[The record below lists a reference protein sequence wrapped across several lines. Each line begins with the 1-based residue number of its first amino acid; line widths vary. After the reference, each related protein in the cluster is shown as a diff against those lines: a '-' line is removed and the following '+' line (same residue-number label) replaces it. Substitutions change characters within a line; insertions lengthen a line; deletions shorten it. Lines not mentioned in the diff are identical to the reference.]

1 MNIYCAGPIKGDVSY
16 QQFYTEI
23 ISHIDSLGLT
33 ALSELNNKFS
43 EKESLTAE
51 EIFNR
56 DIGWIKKSDLI
67 IAEVSGPSLGVGFEI
82 AFGLYQLNIPVLAL
96 YNKEVKKVSAMI
108 TGCNSKLL
116 TVIGYTNTGDLKNS
130 ISTFI
135 KNLEK

>member
-16 QQFYTEI
+16 QKYYDEI
-23 ISHIDSLGLT
+23 IAHINSLGLT
-33 ALSELNNKFS
+33 ALSELNKEFS
-43 EKESLTAE
+43 GKKSLTAE

-56 DIGWIKKSDLI
+56 DISWLKKSDLI

-82 AFGLYQLNIPVLAL
+82 AFGLYQLKIPVLAL
-96 YNKEVKKVSAMI
+96 YNKKVKKVSAMI

-116 TVIGYTNTGDLKNS
+116 KVIGYTNTNDLKNT

-135 KNLEK
+135 KDFE

>member
-16 QQFYTEI
+16 QKFYIEI

>member
-16 QQFYTEI
+16 QKYYDEI
-23 ISHIDSLGLT
+23 IAHINSLGLT
-33 ALSELNNKFS
+33 ALSELNKEFS
-43 EKESLTAE
+43 GKKSLTAK

-56 DIGWIKKSDLI
+56 DISWLKISDLI

-82 AFGLYQLNIPVLAL
+82 AFGLYQLKIPVLAL
-96 YNKEVKKVSAMI
+96 YNKKVKKVSAMI

-116 TVIGYTNTGDLKNS
+116 TVIGYTNTSDLKNS

-135 KNLEK
+135 KNFE

>member
-16 QQFYTEI
+16 QKYYAEI
-23 ISHIDSLGLT
+23 IAHINSLGLT
-33 ALSELNNKFS
+33 ALSELNKEFS
-43 EKESLTAE
+43 GKKSLTAE

-56 DIGWIKKSDLI
+56 DISWLKKSDLI

-82 AFGLYQLNIPVLAL
+82 AFGLYQIKIPVLGL
-96 YNKEVKKVSAMI
+96 YNKKVKKVSAMI

-116 TVIGYTNTGDLKNS
+116 TVIGYTNTNDLKNT

-135 KNLEK
+135 KDFE

>member
-1 MNIYCAGPIKGDVSY
+1 MNIYCAGPINGDVSY
-16 QQFYTEI
+16 QKFYTEI

-51 EIFNR
+51 EIFKR
-56 DIGWIKKSDLI
+56 DISWIKKSGLI

-108 TGCNSKLL
+108 TGCNSKFL
-116 TVIGYTNTGDLKNS
+116 TVIGYTNSSDLKNS

-135 KNLEK
+135 KNLE